1 MAKDLLS
8 NLKDICETA
17 VQVVDQG
24 INEISRQLNND
35 IPMIRIPFSAQDY
48 YRKNYEQVF
57 DEMEAY
63 GFKEIVLL
71 EQKDLRMGLLTRQGS
86 VESISIDGKADFK
99 KNQRFKE
106 TARVIITYHT
116 FED

>member
-63 GFKEIVLL
+63 GFKDIVLL

-106 TARVIITYHT
+106 TARVIITYHA